1 MAANWRNVNPADVLT
16 AIGNPEVEVTQVLGG
31 DIAELATV
39 KSAPVD
45 ETAIAVR
52 QYKARKAQRGNK
64 VERFGILFDSKDEA
78 DRYGVLTVWQEAGI
92 IAGLQ
97 DHVSVR
103 IMNGFEHP
111 SFGHVIAR
119 NWEFDFVYT
128 QCEEPFLRVHEDFK
142 GRAND
147 AWQAMLGYRLYFL
160 RDRHVFVNRDKSGWY
175 RPVIAD

>member
-1 MAANWRNVNPADVLT
+1 MAASWPNVDPNSVLA
-16 AIGNPEVEVTQVLGG
+16 AIGNPEVAITQVLGG
-31 DIAELATV
+31 DIAEVAQP
-39 KSAPVD
+39 AEVD

-52 QYKARKAQRGNK
+52 QYRARKAQRGNK
-64 VERFGILFDSKDEA
+64 VERFGIVFDSLAEA
-78 DRYGVLTVWQEAGI
+78 ERYGVLAVWQEAGI
-92 IAGLQ
+92 IDGLR

-128 QCEEPFLRVHEDFK
+128 QREEPFLRVHEDFK
-142 GRAND
+142 GRSNE

-160 RDRHVFVNRDKSGWY
+160 RDLHVFVNRSKSGWY
-175 RPVIAD
+175 RPVITD